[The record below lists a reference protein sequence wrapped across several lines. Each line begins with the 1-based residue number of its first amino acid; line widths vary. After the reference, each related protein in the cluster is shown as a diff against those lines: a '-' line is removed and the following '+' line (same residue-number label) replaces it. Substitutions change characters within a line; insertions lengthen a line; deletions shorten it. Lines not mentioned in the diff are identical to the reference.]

1 MNMLNR
7 LRSTF
12 QNVFRR
18 DRVERDL
25 DAEVRSY
32 SDLLEEEKMSSGMN
46 SNDAKRSARM
56 NMGGSEQLKEEIRG
70 NRAGAWLESLW
81 KDIRFGARILSK
93 NSSVTVIAILTLAIG
108 IGANTAIFSVVKGVL
123 LNSLPYPQSDRLVK
137 LVAADNDTP
146 HPTNVSYELVQDW
159 KRRTNLFS
167 SIGMY
172 RDFPVAV
179 TDQDK
184 PEMLVGIRASSEY
197 YEALGVQPI
206 LGRMITKEDDRPDRW
221 RVILLSYGFWQ
232 AHFGGNPAAVG
243 QKLLLNA
250 RPYEILGVMPRDF
263 VAITRGG
270 KESVPQVFAPLGYD
284 SSLTYACRS
293 CQHLQSVARLRDG
306 VTLAQARIEMSA
318 ISARLAKEFSND
330 YSPSFTTVVTPLLE
344 SQVKSVRSVMLLVLG
359 ATGLVLLIACANVAS
374 LLLSVAASRRRELAL
389 RAALGAGRVRL
400 LRQVLTE
407 SVLLTLIGGAAG
419 ILVAIAGIRALVAWG
434 PADIPRL
441 SSIALDSGVLAFTI
455 GICLVTGII
464 AGLLPALQA
473 ARVDQREA
481 LQEGGRGSLGARRKL
496 FRGVLIVSEVALAFV
511 LTVGTSLLVLSLV
524 RVLKENPGFE
534 TNNLYTAGFTLIGPK
549 YAQPGAVPQINQQIV
564 EHVRALPGVES
575 VALTSILPLSGGWD
589 RDGFIIQDR
598 PMKDSEAPDVDAY
611 SVTSDYFRTMQIP
624 LIRGRFFNAADE
636 AVSAT
641 SPVAIISATTA
652 KQMWPGAD
660 PIGKK
665 IQLGARQDNQPWAEI
680 VGIVPDV
687 HQYSLDAGA
696 TAEAYM
702 LSMIAP
708 SNLIVRSN
716 LPANMLTKE
725 IGGQF
730 VALDKNIPLSN
741 PATMQELIS
750 RSVSQRRFVTT
761 LVGGFGFLALLL
773 AGIGIYGVM
782 SYHVSQ
788 RGGEIGI
795 RIALGAA
802 PNSILKLVADDAL
815 RLAIVGSFIGTALAL
830 TVTRL
835 LASQLYHVGAADPTA
850 YAISIAVIAAD
861 MFLACWIPA
870 RRAMRVDPMVALRHE

>member
-1 MNMLNR
+1 MGILQKT
-7 LRSTF
+7 RSLARNLF
-12 QNVFRR
+12 HREN
-18 DRVERDL
+18 VERDL

-32 SDLLEEEKMSSGMN
+32 SDLLQEEKMSDGMN
-46 SNDAKRSARM
+46 STEAKRSAHISI
-56 NMGGSEQLKEEIRG
+56 GGPEQLKEEIRG

-81 KDIRFGARILSK
+81 KDVRFGVRVLSK
-93 NSSVTVIAILTLAIG
+93 NPGVTAIAILTLAIG

-137 LVAADNDTP
+137 LVATDNDTP
-146 HPTNVSYELVQDW
+146 QPTNVSYELVQDW

-167 SIGMY
+167 AIGMY

-184 PEMLVGIRASSEY
+184 PEMLVGLRASAEY

-206 LGRMITKEDDRPDRW
+206 LGRMITKDDDRPDRW

-243 QKLLLNA
+243 QKLYLNA

-284 SSLTYACRS
+284 SSLPYACRS

-306 VTLAQARIEMSA
+306 VTLAEARMEMNA
-318 ISARLAKEFSND
+318 IAGRLAHEFSND
-330 YSPSFTTVVTPLLE
+330 YSPSFATLVTPLLE

-374 LLLSVAASRRRELAL
+374 LLLSVAATRRRELAL
-389 RAALGAGRVRL
+389 RAALGAGRARL

-407 SVLLTLIGGAAG
+407 SILLTLIGGAAG
-419 ILVAIAGIRALVAWG
+419 IFVAIAGIRALIAWG
-434 PADIPRL
+434 PTDIPRL
-441 SSIALDSGVLAFTI
+441 SSVALDGGVLAFTI
-455 GICLVTGII
+455 GVCLVTGIL

-481 LQEGGRGSLGARRKL
+481 LQEGGRGSVGARRKL

-534 TNNLYTAGFTLIGPK
+534 TKNLYTAGFTLIGPK
-549 YAQPGAVPQINQQIV
+549 YAQPGAVPQINQQIL
-564 EHVRALPGVES
+564 ERVRAIPGIES

-611 SVTSDYFRTMQIP
+611 SVTHDYFRTMQIP
-624 LIRGRFFNAADE
+624 LIRGRFFTATDE
-636 AVSAT
+636 AASAT
-641 SPVAIISATTA
+641 APVAIISATTA
-652 KQMWPGAD
+652 SQMWPGAN
-660 PIGKK
+660 PIGKR

-687 HQYSLDAGA
+687 HQYALDAGA
-696 TAEAYM
+696 TPEAYI
-702 LSMIAP
+702 LSIAAP
-708 SNLIVRSN
+708 SNFIVRSN
-716 LPANMLTKE
+716 LPSNVLTKE
-725 IGGQF
+725 IGDQLA
-730 VALDKNIPLSN
+730 ALDKNIPLSS
-741 PATMQELIS
+741 PATMEELIA
-750 RSVSQRRFVTT
+750 RTVSQRRFLTT

-795 RIALGAA
+795 RMALGAA
-802 PNSILKLVADDAL
+802 PNSILRLVADDAF
-815 RLAIVGSFIGTALAL
+815 RLAMIGSFIGTALAL
-830 TVTRL
+830 GVTRV
-835 LASQLYHVGAADPTA
+835 LATQLYHVRPADPTV
-850 YAISIAVIAAD
+850 YAISIAIIAAD

-870 RRAMRVDPMVALRHE
+870 RRAMRVDPMVALRHD

>member
-1 MNMLNR
+1 MGIWQKT
-7 LRSTF
+7 RSLTRNF
-12 QNVFRR
+12 FRR
-18 DRVERDL
+18 DNVERDL

-32 SDLLEEEKMSSGMN
+32 SYLLEEEKMSNGMN
-46 SNDAKRSARM
+46 SSDARRSAHM
-56 NMGGSEQLKEEIRG
+56 NMGSTEQLKEEIRG

-81 KDIRFGARILSK
+81 KDVRFGARILSK
-93 NSSVTVIAILTLAIG
+93 NPGVTVIAIFTLALG

-137 LVAADNDTP
+137 LAASDNETP
-146 HPTNVSYELVQDW
+146 HPTTVSYEMVQDW
-159 KRRTNLFS
+159 KRRTDIFS
-167 SIGMY
+167 SIGIY

-184 PEMLVGIRASSEY
+184 PEMLVGIRASAEY

-221 RVILLSYGFWQ
+221 RVVLLSYGFWQ
-232 AHFGGNPAAVG
+232 THFGGNPAAVG
-243 QKLLLNA
+243 QNLLLNA
-250 RPYEILGVMPRDF
+250 RPYQILGVLPRDF
-263 VAITRGG
+263 IAVTRGG

-284 SSLTYACRS
+284 SSLPYACRT

-330 YSPSFTTVVTPLLE
+330 YSPSFTTLVTPLLE
-344 SQVKSVRSVMLLVLG
+344 SQVKNVRSVMLLVLG

-389 RAALGAGRVRL
+389 RAALGAGRIRL

-419 ILVAIAGIRALVAWG
+419 ILVAVAGIRALIAWG
-434 PADIPRL
+434 PSDIPRL
-441 SSIALDSGVLAFTI
+441 NSVALDGGVLAFTI
-455 GICLVTGII
+455 GICLVTGIL

-481 LQEGGRGSLGARRKL
+481 LQEGGRGSVGAGRKL
-496 FRGVLIVSEVALAFV
+496 SRGALIVSEVALAFV
-511 LTVGTSLLVLSLV
+511 LTVGTSLLALSLV

-534 TNNLYTAGFTLIGPK
+534 TQNLYTVSFTLIGPK
-549 YAQPGAVPQINQQIV
+549 YAQPGAVSQTNLQAL
-564 EHVRALPGVES
+564 EKVRAIPGVES
-575 VALTSILPLSGGWD
+575 VALTNNLPLSGGWN
-589 RDGFIIQDR
+589 RNGFIVQDR
-598 PMKDSEAPDVDAY
+598 PMKDSEAPDVDSY
-611 SVTSDYFRTMQIP
+611 FVTHDYFRTMGIP
-624 LIRGRFFNAADE
+624 LIRGRLFTASDE
-636 AVSAT
+636 AVAAT
-641 SPVAIISATTA
+641 VPVAIISATTA
-652 KQMWPGAD
+652 KQMFPGRD
-660 PIGKK
+660 PLGKK
-665 IQLGARQDNQPWAEI
+665 IQLGGRNDRDPWAEI
-680 VGIVPDV
+680 IGIVPDIR
-687 HQYSLDAGA
+687 QYALDADA
-696 TAEAYM
+696 TAEAYW
-702 LSMIAP
+702 LSAFAP
-708 SNLIVRSN
+708 SNFVVRGN
-716 LPANMLTKE
+716 LPSNVLTKE
-725 IGGQF
+725 IASQLS
-730 VALDKNIPLSN
+730 ALDKNIPLSN
-741 PATMQELIS
+741 PATMEELIV
-750 RSVSQRRFVTT
+750 RTVSQRRFVTT

-795 RIALGAA
+795 RMALGAA
-802 PNSILKLVADDAL
+802 PSSILKLVADDAL
-815 RLAIVGSFIGTALAL
+815 RLAIIGSLTGTALAL
-830 TVTRL
+830 AVTRF

-850 YAISIAVIAAD
+850 YAISITVIAAD